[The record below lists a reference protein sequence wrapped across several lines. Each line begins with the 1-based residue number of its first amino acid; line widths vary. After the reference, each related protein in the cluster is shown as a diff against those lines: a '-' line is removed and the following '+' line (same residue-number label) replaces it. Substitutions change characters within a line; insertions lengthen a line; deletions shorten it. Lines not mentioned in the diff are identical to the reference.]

1 MQDMMNFN
9 IWIIQNVPAFLMEEP
24 IIYFVGVIILSYL
37 IKIIVSLRK
46 GF

>member
-9 IWIIQNVPAFLMEEP
+9 IWIIQNVPTFLMEEP